1 MINLSLKHS
10 KRQKYNSISSDERQN
25 IIKMF
30 LENDYSAIQIAQLTG
45 HNLSTIK
52 AIYRIYKNEGRINK
66 KERRDRQINIKQN
79 VVVLMVDD
87 NTRKMKIIR
96 KQQLKQELILKNTE
110 YNYESIQNTINQTLQ
125 NSTDDIIKQLDSL
138 SSKQCFNQQIQKA
151 QIDGINIKDFKE
163 ISEITTKFKN
173 RINISS
179 QISYFQNL
187 FSKQELNYQEKQL
200 LSPPKF
206 KPQLQSNISEL
217 KRIFEFQIKDYFEK
231 SSNDNLK

>member
-30 LENDYSAIQIAQLTG
+30 LENDYSAIQIAHLTG

-79 VVVLMVDD
+79 VVVLMLDD
-87 NTRKMKIIR
+87 NTRKMKIIS

-110 YNYESIQNTINQTLQ
+110 YNYEPIQNTINQTLQ
-125 NSTDDIIKQLDSL
+125 NSTDDIIKHLDSI

-206 KPQLQSNISEL
+206 KPQLSSNISEL
-217 KRIFEFQIKDYFEK
+217 RRIFEFQIKDYFEK